1 MARLFVVNMAPA
13 TVFYVTHMALHY
25 SMHGRQQAKQ
35 YHAQAVAPASK
46 RLRRHPPTLADRLM
60 SLSPVKK
67 ALHTCFVSQQMTH
80 GLPALHVRSASI
92 GDEAGFMVRVEV
104 YRRLKQFPQ
113 ISNSS
118 LRNFKSRVSLG
129 S

>member
-1 MARLFVVNMAPA
+1 MRNTSDAARHLGA
-13 TVFYVTHMALHY
+13 TWQDYLC
-25 SMHGRQQAKQ
+25 MHGRQQAKQ

-60 SLSPVKK
+60 SLS
-67 ALHTCFVSQQMTH
+67 
-80 GLPALHVRSASI
+80 PALHVRSASI